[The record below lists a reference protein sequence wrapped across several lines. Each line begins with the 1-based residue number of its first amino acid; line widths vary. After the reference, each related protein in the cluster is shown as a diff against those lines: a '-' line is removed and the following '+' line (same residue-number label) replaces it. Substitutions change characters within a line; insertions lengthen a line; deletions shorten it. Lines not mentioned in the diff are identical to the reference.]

1 MKKTPLLNVA
11 LSRLIASLGHGDMVV
26 IGDAGLPVPPGVELI
41 DLALTHGVPD
51 FVSTLNVV
59 LSEMQVESHALAK
72 EIFDKQPTA
81 LNTLDALNEE
91 GASGASRSAQSRA
104 IQGSQPTGASDCSY
118 RRMPAVLQYRP
129 RRRGYLLIFDSTC
142 TRNAPCNAMLRNCIN
157 SSGVCCFCP

>member
-51 FVSTLNVV
+51 FVSTLKVV

-91 GASGASRSAQSRA
+91 GALGRRDLLSHEQFKVLSRQARA
-104 IQGSQPTGASDCSY
+104 IVRTGECQPYCNI
-118 RRMPAVLQYRP
+118 VLV
-129 RRRGYLLIFDSTC
+129 
-142 TRNAPCNAMLRNCIN
+142 
-157 SSGVCCFCP
+157 SGVTF